1 MVIVVVAAEA
11 IEDALNADHPV
22 AGELVVATDLAAP
35 SEAIT
40 RQAAFRKAV
49 DRHFGFGAS
58 PADVGPDVAAGP
70 CIDRWRRWRRRLV
83 DGRFEIG
90 SESRTDD
97 EGCQESRR
105 DDQLFHWVSPPT

>member
-11 IEDALNADHPV
+11 IEDALNADHPI

-35 SEAIT
+35 SEAIA
-40 RQAAFRKAV
+40 RQAAFREAV

-58 PADVGPDVAAGP
+58 PTDVGPDVTTGP
-70 CIDRWRRWRRRLV
+70 GIDRRRRWRRRFV

-97 EGCQESRR
+97 EGRQEA
-105 DDQLFHWVSPPT
+105 